1 MKGCEEAEA
10 IHTVS
15 EAASYIQKV
24 GFIPL
29 FSNTISGF
37 SLEEHTAPSQ
47 WWSDDPETDPWIWRQ
62 TLSSNPD
69 IAYGKFFGRNAG
81 FISKDWFPVFANYRR
96 NGYDFD
102 ALFEDELA
110 SYRSKKIM
118 DVFEL
123 NDEAVGRQIMSS
135 EVKSLAGFSK
145 DGGEKNF
152 EGVITDLQMQTYL
165 IVGDFRQKKNKKGQP
180 FGWHIALM
188 ETPETKWGRE
198 YVTSCYPEDPA
209 ISWQR
214 ITEKMKSGFQNAGD
228 KEIIKM
234 LGIKYPGAESKPVG
248 PEKEKKTPKPR
259 IIRPQ
264 ELPWP
269 ENLMTEIGLTEV
281 FPETGTYAALTADQ
295 MVGLIQVLGDLK
307 DNEQTVIRLRYE
319 EHKSLQET
327 ADNFGLSKERIR
339 QITAKALRK
348 LRHPSRLTYYRDG
361 FQGMLDIKDRKRKT
375 IEEEQD
381 PEKKIAMLKGIS
393 FSECGLS
400 SHSDFCLHLAGMGS
414 LGEVAEIAGKMP
426 EKLLSLRSVGRI
438 SLREVLD
445 KLETYGFYT
454 DEVRK
459 VCGLDS
465 DRPEDISELE
475 LPIRLYNLLKR
486 AGMDTVPKIEKAMK
500 EDPIGFLKTKGLGV
514 KSRSDLFEILES
526 IGIDCKEIEE
536 TAFKYFRS
544 G

>member
-37 SLEEHTAPSQ
+37 SLEEHTASSQ

-81 FISKDWFPVFANYRR
+81 FISKEWFPVFANYRR

-123 NDEAVGRQIMSS
+123 DDEAVGRQIMSS

-165 IVGDFRQKKNKKGQP
+165 IMGDFRQKKNKKGQP

-198 YVTSCYPEDPA
+198 YVTSCYSEDPA

-234 LGIKYPGAESKPVG
+234 LGVKYPGAESRPVG
-248 PEKEKKTPKPR
+248 PEKEKKTPKQR
-259 IIRPQ
+259 IVRPQ

-269 ENLMTEIGLTEV
+269 ENLMTEIGLKKV
-281 FPETGTYAALTADQ
+281 FPETGEYAALTEDQ
-295 MVGLIQVLGDLK
+295 MEGLAYVMGMLK
-307 DNEQTVIRLRYE
+307 EKEQTVIRLRYE
-319 EHKSLQET
+319 QHQTLKATGEPLGVSG
-327 ADNFGLSKERIR
+327 NRVR
-339 QITAKALRK
+339 QVAALAVRK
-348 LRHPSRLTYYRDG
+348 LTNPSRLCYFRDG
-361 FQGMLDIKDRKRKT
+361 YQGTLDAQERLREETRQALKSGDRMR
-375 IEEEQD
+375 ILG
-381 PEKKIAMLKGIS
+381 AMHIY
-393 FSECGLS
+393 
-400 SHSDFCLHLAGMGS
+400 DA
-414 LGEVAEIAGKMP
+414 
-426 EKLLSLRSVGRI
+426 LLSVRSTNCLVRAGYKTLGDVVKAMEEDPVSITQVRNLGRN
-438 SLREVLD
+438 SLREVVE
-445 KLETYGFYT
+445 KLEEYSV
-454 DEVRK
+454 DCSEVRK
-459 VCGLDS
+459 ICDLS
-465 DRPEDISELE
+465 AETPLE
-475 LPIRLYNLLKR
+475 HLKR
-486 AGMDTVPKIEKAMK
+486 IATEYDRKH
-500 EDPIGFLKTKGLGV
+500 
-514 KSRSDLFEILES
+514 S
-526 IGIDCKEIEE
+526 
-536 TAFKYFRS
+536 
-544 G
+544 